1 MKKKLLALAALF
13 STAAV
18 CVGVGV
24 GALHKDATIVNAAD
38 PVTTW
43 TDTKGTDDTTDDVT
57 YTFDYDISTGYYTDL
72 GDLNAYAEIS
82 TETGRKF
89 TNFIQSGS
97 ADIYNNHAVSGAF
110 VMANAEGILKNTG
123 GIAFQMK
130 TDNEWVRPAGTS
142 AHVENGAVGV
152 NYWARVDIFYGDSRI
167 FLTRKGA
174 SNDLQVEYWHH
185 NGSGYIAGLGT
196 TNGNTVIKTIPNFFV
211 DGKMT
216 DWAEIKLSK
225 IQCTAISN
233 SSTAT
238 GYWMNFSIK
247 APGASEATTI
257 INQYFN
263 HEGQYGWEKYDAIAI
278 KNCTVLEAAHADYDI
293 DANTAG
299 VQRYENHMYL
309 RRADGNYIDEATY
322 YQDEVSYDASYWAN
336 AYGQLSIDEMVK
348 LANGNRTVTSSSVG
362 EENKGL
368 GSLNAGTG
376 FYTKAVQAYHIAG
389 ANSNPDAVVKKSI
402 GISAKVAPAD
412 GAAIGGDRWDFL
424 GGMISAIR
432 YSFTYFG
439 GDLLL
444 TIEQNNAYDGNKY
457 AWNVGS
463 GMGTVRTRY
472 MLSNNFDTSAAHTY
486 EVTRRLVNG
495 DKDGFEKG
503 YLLSFYIDKGT
514 ANEIVLKVNS
524 GFAAES
530 RYHCMSM
537 SANFGKDVI
546 AGDVYSNYGK
556 ETETYTDLG
565 ELNDNIAYG
574 VTNTSGARW
583 DYEPNSAKVKTVA
596 NTDGFEVRFKGVSQ
610 NALLAAPTAEALAF
624 MRAEVGTASAL
635 FDLRKS
641 GDNYVVVF
649 DTWNTSIAHTNMG
662 VYWTNIVYEDGA
674 EYVVRMTR
682 TALNYQG
689 TMAGKGSIIRVYMAK
704 VDAAT
709 GAPAD
714 GWDAAPVAQWLD
726 KGAYVNGSG
735 YKAGNESLCLAPTNT
750 NNSAANAHS
759 VYFSSNKYVGVKT
772 IVDGTPT
779 VNKVVR
785 GEDFTLPTVD
795 NLVAWSGETV
805 VKADATLA
813 DVNESATYTAQT
825 LTISDSAYS
834 ALRFRPIDKA
844 ADLTADNIQVSI
856 KWTATVNRADVE
868 NIAEALGA
876 SYEIGYVVTKHGATD
891 PEDMKSPET
900 AVASF
905 VGNTFTVL
913 QSGITAADYNTEF
926 SMQSY
931 VKFTLEDD
939 STVYVWGE
947 VNEDDYTKNNTTVA
961 HIVNGAWATA
971 TGEQSEEYCY
981 EVETGVYSCYDTTL
995 YTVLKKYYNLIN
1007 A

>member
-43 TDTKGTDDTTDDVT
+43 TDTKGTDDTADDVT
-57 YTFDYDISTGYYTDL
+57 YTFDYDRNTGYYTDL

-89 TNFIQSGS
+89 TNTPQSGDP
-97 ADIYNNHAVSGAF
+97 DIYRDEVMNGAF
-110 VMANAEGILKNTG
+110 VMANAGGILEKTG

-130 TDNEWVRPAGTS
+130 TDNVWVRPAGATAS
-142 AHVENGAVGV
+142 KSYDQVT
-152 NYWARVDIFYGDSRI
+152 YARVDIFYGDSRI
-167 FLTRKGA
+167 YLTRHGD
-174 SNDLQVEYWHH
+174 NLDVEYWHYD
-185 NGSGYIAGLGT
+185 GSTYIGGLGT
-196 TNGNTVIKTIPNFFV
+196 TSGTTGIKTISNFFV
-211 DGKMT
+211 DGAMT

-225 IQCTAISN
+225 IQCTAISDG
-233 SSTAT
+233 SAAT

-257 INQYFN
+257 IDQYFN
-263 HEGQYGWEKYDAIAI
+263 HEGQYGWNKYDTIAI
-278 KNCTVLEAAHADYDI
+278 KNCTVLEAANADYDI
-293 DANTAG
+293 DANTEG
-299 VQRYENHMYL
+299 VQRYVNHMYL

-336 AYGQLSIDEMVK
+336 AYGQLGIDEMVK
-348 LANGNRTVTSSSVG
+348 LANGNRTVTSA
-362 EENKGL
+362 
-368 GSLNAGTG
+368 GSLNAFNNGDNA
-376 FYTKAVQAYHIAG
+376 KNPQAYHIAG
-389 ANSNPDAVVKKSI
+389 ASGDSNAVVKKSI

-412 GAAIGGDRWDFL
+412 GTAFGGSTWDFF
-424 GGMISAIR
+424 GGMISNIR
-432 YSFTYFG
+432 YSFSYTG

-463 GMGTVRTRY
+463 GMGSVRTRY

-495 DKDGFEKG
+495 DETAGLEKG
-503 YLLSFYIDKGT
+503 YLLSFYIDRGT
-514 ANEIVLKVNS
+514 ANEVVLKVNS

-530 RYHCMSM
+530 RFHCMNFT
-537 SANFGKDVI
+537 ANFGKNVI
-546 AGDVYSNYGK
+546 AGDAYSNYG
-556 ETETYTDLG
+556 EETYTDLG

-610 NALLAAPTAEALAF
+610 NALLAAPTSNAYGF

-641 GDNYVVVF
+641 GDNYVVGF

-662 VYWTNIVYEDGA
+662 SYLTGIVYEDGA

-682 TALNYQG
+682 TAFNYQG
-689 TMAGKGSIIRVYMAK
+689 TMAGKGSIIRIYMAK

-714 GWDAAPVAQWLD
+714 GWDAAPVAQWVD
-726 KGAYVNGSG
+726 RGAYVNGSG

-750 NNSAANAHS
+750 HNSAANAHS

-805 VKADATLA
+805 VKAGATLA

-891 PEDMKSPET
+891 ADEDMKSPET
-900 AVASF
+900 AVENFA
-905 VGNTFTVL
+905 GNTFAVL
-913 QSGITAADYNTEF
+913 QSGITEADYDTEF

-947 VNEDDYTKNNTTVA
+947 VNEGGYPKNNTTVA

-971 TGEQSEEYCY
+971 TDEQSEEYCY
-981 EVETGVYSCYDTTL
+981 EVETGVYSCYDKTL
-995 YTVLKKYYNLIN
+995 YTVLKNYYNLIN

>member
-82 TETGRKF
+82 TQTGRKF
-89 TNFIQSGS
+89 TNIPQSGAS
-97 ADIYNNHAVSGAF
+97 DIYRDENLDGAF
-110 VMANAEGILKNTG
+110 VMANAGGILTNTG

-130 TDNEWVRPAGTS
+130 TDNEWVRPAGATAS
-142 AHVENGAVGV
+142 QSYDRAT
-152 NYWARVDIFYGDSRI
+152 YARVDIFYGDSRI
-167 FLTRKGA
+167 YLTHSG
-174 SNDLQVEYWHH
+174 NNLDVEYWHH

-196 TNGNTVIKTIPNFFV
+196 TGGATLIKTIPDFFV

-216 DWAEIKLSK
+216 DWAEIKISK
-225 IQCTAISN
+225 IQCTAISDG
-233 SSTAT
+233 SAAT

-263 HEGQYGWEKYDAIAI
+263 HEGQYGWNTQDTITI
-278 KNCTVLEAAHADYDI
+278 KNCTVLEAANADYDI

-299 VQRYENHMYL
+299 VQRYVNHMYL

-336 AYGQLSIDEMVK
+336 AYGQLGIDEMVK
-348 LANGNRTVTSSSVG
+348 LANGNRTVTSS
-362 EENKGL
+362 
-368 GSLNAGTG
+368 GSLGAFNSKTP
-376 FYTKAVQAYHIAG
+376 QAYNVAG
-389 ANSNPDAVVKKSI
+389 ASGDASAVVKKSI

-412 GAAIGGDRWDFL
+412 GAAFTAEKWDFF
-424 GGMISAIR
+424 GGMISNIR
-432 YSFTYFG
+432 YSFTYTTS

-444 TIEQNNAYDGNKY
+444 TIEQQNAYDGNKY
-457 AWNVGS
+457 AWKAGA

-472 MLSNNFDTSAAHTY
+472 MLSTNFDSSAAHTY

-495 DKDGFEKG
+495 DTTEGLEKG

-524 GFAAES
+524 GFAADS
-530 RYHCMSM
+530 YYHCM
-537 SANFGKDVI
+537 NFTAYFDKNVI
-546 AGDVYSNYGK
+546 AGDAYSNYG
-556 ETETYTDLG
+556 EETYTDLG

-574 VTNTSGARW
+574 VTRTNGDRW
-583 DYEPNSAKVKTVA
+583 WNEPDAGKVKAVA
-596 NTDGFEVRFKGVSQ
+596 NTDGFEARFKGVSQ
-610 NALLAAPTAEALAF
+610 NALLAAPTAEAYAF
-624 MRAEVGTASAL
+624 MRAEVGTSSAL

-641 GDNYVVVF
+641 GDNYVITF
-649 DTWNTSIAHTNMG
+649 DAMNTSSGYVGMG
-662 VYWTNIVYEDGA
+662 THKTTMIYENGA

-682 TALNYQG
+682 TAFNYQG
-689 TMAGKGSIIRVYMAK
+689 TMAGKGSIVRVYLAK

-709 GAPAD
+709 GEPAD
-714 GWDAAPVAQWLD
+714 GWDAAPVAQWVD
-726 KGAYVNGSG
+726 RGAYVNGTDA
-735 YKAGNESLCLAPTNT
+735 KAGSESLCIT
-750 NNSAANAHS
+750 AANINNANDGTQNHS

-772 IVDGTPT
+772 VVDGTAT

-795 NLVAWSGETV
+795 NLVAWSGETL
-805 VKADATLA
+805 KEAGETLA
-813 DVNESATYTAQT
+813 DVTESVTYTAYT
-825 LTISDSAYS
+825 LAVKDSAYS

-868 NIAEALGA
+868 SIAEALGA
-876 SYEIGYVVTKHGATD
+876 DFEIGYVITMHGATVA
-891 PEDMKSPET
+891 EDKKSPEMK
-900 AVASF
+900 VESF
-905 VGNTFTVL
+905 AGDTFAVL
-913 QSGITAADYNTEF
+913 QSGITEDLYNTEF

-931 VKFTLEDD
+931 VKFTLAD
-939 STVYVWGE
+939 SSTIYVWGE
-947 VNEDDYTKNNTTVA
+947 VNEGGHTKNNTTVA

-981 EVETGVYSCYDTTL
+981 EVETGVYSCYDKTL
-995 YTVLKKYYNLIN
+995 YTVLKNYYDLIH

>member
-43 TDTKGTDDTTDDVT
+43 TDTKGTDDTADDVT

-89 TNFIQSGS
+89 TNIPQGGDP
-97 ADIYNNHAVSGAF
+97 DIYRDENLDGAF
-110 VMANAEGILKNTG
+110 VMANAGGILTNTG

-130 TDNEWVRPAGTS
+130 TDNVWVRPAGTS
-142 AHVENGAVGV
+142 THVKDGALGV
-152 NYWARVDIFYGDSRI
+152 SNWARVDIFYGDSRI
-167 FLTRKGA
+167 YLTRKGS

-185 NGSGYIAGLGT
+185 NGTSYVTGLDGSTNPIA
-196 TNGNTVIKTIPNFFV
+196 VIPNFFV
-211 DGKMT
+211 DGAMT

-247 APGASEATTI
+247 APGASEATPV

-263 HEGQYGWEKYDAIAI
+263 HEGQYGWNKQDTITI
-278 KNCTVLEAAHADYDI
+278 KNCTVLEAANADYDI
-293 DANTAG
+293 DANTEG
-299 VQRYENHMYL
+299 VQRYVNHMYL

-336 AYGQLSIDEMVK
+336 AYGRLGIDEMVK
-348 LANGNRTVTSSSVG
+348 LANGNRTVTSSG
-362 EENKGL
+362 ELGGL
-368 GSLNAGTG
+368 GAGTG
-376 FYTKAVQAYHIAG
+376 FYKKAVQAYHIAG
-389 ANSNPDAVVKKSI
+389 SGEDANTVVKKSN

-412 GAAIGGDRWDFL
+412 GAALSGERWDFL
-424 GGMISAIR
+424 GGMISGIR
-432 YSFTYFG
+432 YSFTYTTS

-444 TIEQNNAYDGNKY
+444 TIEQNNTYDGNKY
-457 AWNVGS
+457 AWDVGS

-472 MLSNNFDTSAAHTY
+472 ILSNNFDTSAAHTY

-495 DKDGFEKG
+495 DETAGLEKG
-503 YLLSFYIDKGT
+503 YLLSFYIDRGT

-537 SANFGKDVI
+537 VANFGKDVI
-546 AGDVYSNYGK
+546 AGDVYSNYG
-556 ETETYTDLG
+556 EETYTDLG

-583 DYEPNSAKVKTVA
+583 DYEPNSAKVKAVA

-610 NALLAAPTAEALAF
+610 NALLAAPTASALGF
-624 MRAEVGTASAL
+624 LRAEVGTASAL

-662 VYWTNIVYEDGA
+662 LYWTGIVYEDGA

-682 TALNYQG
+682 TAFNYQG
-689 TMAGKGSIIRVYMAK
+689 TMAGQGSIIRVYMAK

-750 NNSAANAHS
+750 GNSAANAHD

-805 VKADATLA
+805 VKAGATLA

-891 PEDMKSPET
+891 AEDMKSPET
-900 AVASF
+900 AVENFA
-905 VGNTFTVL
+905 GNTFAVL
-913 QSGITAADYNTEF
+913 QSGITEADYNTEF

-947 VNEDDYTKNNTTVA
+947 VNEDGYTKNNTTVA

-971 TGEQSEEYCY
+971 TDEQSEEYCY

-995 YTVLKKYYNLIN
+995 YTVLKNYYNLIN

>member
-43 TDTKGTDDTTDDVT
+43 TDTKGTEDTADDVT

-82 TETGRKF
+82 TQTGRKF
-89 TNFIQSGS
+89 TNIIQSGG
-97 ADIYNNHAVSGAF
+97 ADIKNNQAVSGAF
-110 VMANAEGILKNTG
+110 VMDHADGFLTNTS

-130 TDNEWVRPAGTS
+130 TDNEWVRPAHATDTKMGRFT
-142 AHVENGAVGV
+142 G
-152 NYWARVDIFYGDSRI
+152 ARVDIFYGDSRI
-167 FLTRKGA
+167 YLTRNG
-174 SNDLQVEYWHH
+174 NGLNVEYWHH
-185 NGSGYIAGLGT
+185 NGSDYIGGLGT
-196 TNGNTVIKTIPNFFV
+196 TNANVLIKTIPDFFV

-216 DWAEIKLSK
+216 DWAEVKLSK
-225 IQCTAISN
+225 IQCTKISN

-263 HEGQYGWEKYDAIAI
+263 HEGRYDWDKCNTVAI
-278 KNCTVLEAAHADYDI
+278 KNCTVLEAANADYDI

-299 VQRYENHMYL
+299 VQRYENPLYL

-322 YQDEVSYDASYWAN
+322 YQDEVSYDASYWGSV
-336 AYGQLSIDEMVK
+336 YGQLDKSEAIK
-348 LANGNRTVTSSSVG
+348 LANGNRTVTSS
-362 EENKGL
+362 
-368 GSLNAGTG
+368 GSLGKFNSKTS
-376 FYTKAVQAYHIAG
+376 QAYNVAG
-389 ANSNPDAVVKKSI
+389 ASGDPDAVVKKSI

-412 GAAIGGDRWDFL
+412 GKAFTADKWDFF
-424 GGMISAIR
+424 GGMISNIR
-432 YSFTYFG
+432 YSLSCFG
-439 GDLLL
+439 TQLVLY
-444 TIEQNNAYDGNKY
+444 IEQQNAYDGKY
-457 AWNVGS
+457 TWNVGS

-472 MLSNNFDTSAAHTY
+472 MLSTNFDSSAAHTY
-486 EVTRRLVNG
+486 EVTRRLVKG
-495 DKDGFEKG
+495 DTTAGWEKG

-530 RYHCMSM
+530 RFHCMNFT
-537 SANFGKDVI
+537 ANFGKDVI
-546 AGDVYSNYGK
+546 AGDAYSTNYG
-556 ETETYTDLG
+556 EETYTDLG

-574 VTNTSGARW
+574 VTRTNGDRW
-583 DYEPNSAKVKTVA
+583 NNEPDAGKVKAVA
-596 NTDGFEVRFKGVSQ
+596 NTDGFEARFKGVSQ
-610 NALLAAPTAEALAF
+610 NALLAAPTKDAYAF
-624 MRAEVGTASAL
+624 MRAEVGTSSAL

-641 GDNYVVVF
+641 GDKYVITF
-649 DTWNTSIAHTNMG
+649 DAWNTSIAHTNLG
-662 VYWTNIVYEDGA
+662 QYYTNIVYEDGA

-682 TALNYQG
+682 TAFDYQQG
-689 TMAGKGSIIRVYMAK
+689 TMASKSQRSILRIYLAK

-714 GWDAAPVAQWLD
+714 GWDAAPVAQWID
-726 KGAYVNGSG
+726 TGAYVNGTNA
-735 YKAGNESLCLAPTNT
+735 KAGDESLCIT
-750 NNSAANAHS
+750 AANINNAKDGTQNHS

-795 NLVAWSGETV
+795 NLVVWSGETL
-805 VKADATLA
+805 KDAGETLA
-813 DVNESATYTAQT
+813 DVTESVTYTAYT
-825 LTISDSAYS
+825 LAVKDSAYA

-868 NIAEALGA
+868 SIANALGA
-876 SYEIGYVVTKHGATD
+876 SFEIGYVITMHGATD
-891 PEDMKSPET
+891 AEDKKSPET
-900 AVASF
+900 AVESF
-905 VGNTFTVL
+905 AGNTFAVL
-913 QSGITAADYNTEF
+913 QSDITEDLYDTEF

-931 VKFTLEDD
+931 VKFTLAD
-939 STVYVWGE
+939 SSTIYVWGE
-947 VNEDDYTKNNTTVA
+947 VNEGGHTKNNTTVA

-971 TGEQSEEYCY
+971 TKDVKDEEYCY
-981 EVETGVYSCYDTTL
+981 EVETDKYSCYDNTL
-995 YTVLKKYYNLIN
+995 YTVLKNYHDLIN